1 MNKNLVNLTPHTIN
15 VLLENKKI
23 EIPSSGIA
31 RCSQTSKPVG
41 EVNGIPLTTTSF
53 GEVEGLPEPTKD
65 TLFIVSRLIMS
76 ACPTR
81 GDLLVPNDMV
91 RDDKGQIIGCKS
103 FAIN

>member
-15 VLLENKKI
+15 VVLEDRKI

-41 EVNGIPLTTTSF
+41 DVNGIPLTSTSF
-53 GEVEGLPEPTKD
+53 GEVEGLPKPTRG

-81 GDLLVPNDMV
+81 IDLLVPNDMV

-103 FAIN
+103 FAVN